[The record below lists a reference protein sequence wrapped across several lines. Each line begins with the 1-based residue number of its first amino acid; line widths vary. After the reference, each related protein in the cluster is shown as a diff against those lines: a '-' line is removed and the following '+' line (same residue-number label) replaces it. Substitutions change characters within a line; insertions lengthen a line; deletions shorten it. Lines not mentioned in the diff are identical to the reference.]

1 MQLKKKQGNPSCYR
15 WTLWSSPRIHTN
27 PNYLMGKR
35 TLNINNPQARHETLL
50 RHCVSTVLSPPV
62 HELITHTK
70 LTQRLQFPTEAPH
83 PICSN
88 LFSPSMHP
96 THPLHLTQM
105 RSNSSSSLTKTS
117 CLGSAEAS
125 FPTWNVPV
133 VSVAFHGSLRASQY
147 SLLNNIVL
155 AASNS
160 CCLWPCHALSHVIF
174 FKLTVNLQSC

>member
-1 MQLKKKQGNPSCYR
+1 MSAVKKKKQGNPSCYR
-15 WTLWSSPRIHTN
+15 WALWSSPQIHTN

-35 TLNINNPQARHETLL
+35 TLNVNNSQVRHEPLL
-50 RHCVSTVLSPPV
+50 RHCVSTVLPLPV
-62 HELITHTK
+62 HELTTHTK

-96 THPLHLTQM
+96 THPLHLTQV

-125 FPTWNVPV
+125 FPTWNVPLL
-133 VSVAFHGSLRASQY
+133 SLLRFMGLLRASQI
-147 SLLNNIVL
+147 L
-155 AASNS
+155 
-160 CCLWPCHALSHVIF
+160 PP
-174 FKLTVNLQSC
+174 Q